1 MSCWISIKQT
11 GVGSSELEEIKLLQK
26 KVQEAAVSSVPSTKA
41 VGHLAEAGER
51 TRSNDVKTETEKVM
65 SQFRNECRLT
75 GQGQRGRM

>member
-1 MSCWISIKQT
+1 M
-11 GVGSSELEEIKLLQK
+11 
-26 KVQEAAVSSVPSTKA
+26 PSTKA